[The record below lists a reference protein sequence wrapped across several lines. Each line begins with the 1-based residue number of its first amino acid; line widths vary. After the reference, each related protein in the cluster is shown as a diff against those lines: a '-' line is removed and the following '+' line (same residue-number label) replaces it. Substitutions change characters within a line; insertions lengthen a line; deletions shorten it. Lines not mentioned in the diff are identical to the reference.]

1 MTGRRTLG
9 LFTLVVGLA
18 LGAALGAP
26 GSAVA
31 ATCTTGSPVL
41 TVRSVPVLKGVR
53 LKLDGRPFKTDGRG
67 VATIFAGSCGTH
79 TLSVLPPRRAAS
91 GQRARFGRWD
101 DSVFTPS
108 RTVEI
113 HGPTERQVGFEV
125 DYRVTET
132 FVDRRGHVVP
142 ISRVSKIVQSN
153 SLGSREEFAPG
164 KPQWLAGTRL
174 IRRTFGLQPTSILY
188 SIRAVM
194 LGGTSVVR
202 EAQQRFYPRRT
213 RHFKIR
219 LLLYSMRIQ
228 SNDRLFGFP
237 IGSGFELKYPDGHVR
252 KVKFQDGARVFVHS
266 LPRGTYDV
274 TIKAPGLKSTVP
286 IALTRDQTATLKVVS
301 YLDLVVFFGSLLSGA
316 LLLLLIRRPKLRA
329 RLHPRVLLHR
339 GSRASISALV
349 IALSVTLLT
358 HAPTAKAGGGPQQAA
373 REPVPVLAYY
383 YQWFTQGSWR
393 RAKTDYPILG
403 RYSSDDVKVMRQHVA
418 WSKDAG
424 ISGFLV
430 SWKSTPVLNSRLR
443 KLVQVARDEHF
454 KLGII
459 YEGLDFAREP
469 LPAFKV
475 RSDLRYFARTYGA
488 NPVFDMFGKPLV
500 IWSGTWRF
508 STQEIASVGHA
519 VRPHM
524 LLLASE
530 KNVPDFRRIAGLVD
544 GDAYYWSSVNPA
556 TFSGYPDKL
565 VAMGAA
571 VHDWDELWIAPAAP
585 GFDARLLGGTTV
597 VPRDDGKTLRTEID
611 GALQSSPD
619 ALGLIS
625 WNEFSENSHVE
636 PSVNNGSESL
646 KVLADTLGTKF
657 TARTDFDSSDPPAAN
672 SGYALPLI
680 VGVGFIVL
688 ALLAAAFWRR
698 ELRNAQHP

>member
-1 MTGRRTLG
+1 MSGRRALQLCG
-9 LFTLVVGLA
+9 LLVVLAVSAGLA
-18 LGAALGAP
+18 AP
-26 GSAVA
+26 GTA
-31 ATCTTGSPVL
+31 AAAACTSGSPVL

-53 LKLDGRPFKTDGRG
+53 LQLDGRPFQTDRSG
-67 VATIFAGSCGTH
+67 VARISAGSCGTH
-79 TLSVLPPRRAAS
+79 ALRVLPPRLKAA
-91 GQRARFGRWD
+91 GERARFGRWD
-101 DSVFTPS
+101 DTVFTPT
-108 RTVEI
+108 RTVDI
-113 HGPTERQVGFEV
+113 HGPTEREVGFEV

-132 FVDRRGHVVP
+132 FIDRRGQP
-142 ISRVSKIVQSN
+142 IRTARVSKVVQSN
-153 SLGSREEFAPG
+153 SLGSREQFVPG
-164 KPQWLAGTRL
+164 KPHWLAGTRL

-188 SIRAVM
+188 SVRAVM
-194 LGGTSVVR
+194 LGGTNVVR

-219 LLLYSMRIQ
+219 LLLYSMKIRSQ
-228 SNDRLFGFP
+228 DRLFGFP
-237 IGSGFELKYPDGHVR
+237 IGSGFRLKYPDGHVR
-252 KVKFQDGARVFVHS
+252 KIMFRGGARAFVNS

-274 TIKAPGLKSTVP
+274 TIDAPGLKSTVP

-301 YLDLVVFFGSLLSGA
+301 YLDLVAFFG
-316 LLLLLIRRPKLRA
+316 LLLTGAVGLLLVRRPKLRA

-339 GSRASISALV
+339 GSRATITALIVGVSA
-349 IALSVTLLT
+349 TLLM
-358 HAPTAKAGGGPQQAA
+358 HAPAAKAADGQQA

-418 WSKDAG
+418 WAKDAG

-430 SWKSTPVLNSRLR
+430 SWKSTPVLNSRLQ

-454 KLGII
+454 KLAII

-469 LPAFKV
+469 LPASKV
-475 RSDLRYFARTYGA
+475 RSDLRYFTRTYGG

-530 KNVPDFRRIAGLVD
+530 KNVPDFRRIAALVD
-544 GDAYYWSSVNPA
+544 GDAYYWSSVNPS
-556 TFSGYPDKL
+556 TFAGYPQKL
-565 VAMGAA
+565 VDMGAA

-585 GFDARLLGGTTV
+585 GFDAQLLGGTTV
-597 VPRDDGKTLRTEID
+597 VQRDGGRTLRTEID

-619 ALGLIS
+619 AVGLIS

-646 KVLADTLGTKF
+646 KVLADALGTRF
-657 TARTDFDSSDPPAAN
+657 SARTDFDSSDAPSRN
-672 SGYALPLI
+672 FGYGTPLLIGGGLI
-680 VGVGFIVL
+680 VL
-688 ALLAAAFWRR
+688 TLLAAALWRR
-698 ELRNAQHP
+698 EIRNAQQPS